1 MNPLGDHDP
10 AGPSRAGNGV
20 ENVTSTRRRSFSK
33 TPGTVFLIGIPAAAI
48 VLLLGRARCLSRGG
62 CCWGAPDERQ
72 RHE

>member
-1 MNPLGDHDP
+1 MTLATAPARPPGPKNANMLLGVLPRFRTD
-10 AGPSRAGNGV
+10 
-20 ENVTSTRRRSFSK
+20 
-33 TPGTVFLIGIPAAAI
+33 FLIGIPAAVI